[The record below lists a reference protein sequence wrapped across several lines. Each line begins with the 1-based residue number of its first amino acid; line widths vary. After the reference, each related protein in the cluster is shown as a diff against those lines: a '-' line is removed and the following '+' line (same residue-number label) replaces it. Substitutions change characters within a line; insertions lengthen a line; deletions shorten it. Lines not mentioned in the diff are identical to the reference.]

1 MRLRHMT
8 SVFVEEV
15 PSQMQ
20 PGVLYV
26 SMECATAMHLCAC
39 GCGAQTVTPLS
50 PADWVLFYDGEAV
63 TLHPSIGN
71 WSLPCRSHY
80 FIEDGKVVW
89 AAPMSEAAISR
100 GRVWDR
106 TRRAAF
112 YSEQTQKAAPAFTVE
127 EGGDAPFKPSNAETA
142 ATAVAGTHPV
152 QRQSLWARMRSLWR
166 RLRNL

>member
-1 MRLRHMT
+1 MKLHHMT

-15 PSQMQ
+15 PTQMR

-39 GCGAQTVTPLS
+39 GCGAETVTPLS
-50 PADWVLFYDGEAV
+50 PTDWVLFYDGEAV

-89 AAPMSEAAISR
+89 AAPMTDAAINR
-100 GRVWDR
+100 GRAWDR
-106 TRRAAF
+106 TRKAAF
-112 YSEQTQKAAPAFTVE
+112 YSKQAQKMAPALTVE
-127 EGGDAPFKPSNAETA
+127 EKGEAPFKPHKEETA
-142 ATAVAGTHPV
+142 AAAEAAAHPDKG
-152 QRQSLWARMRSLWR
+152 QSLWARIRSLWFGG
-166 RLRNL
+166 